1 MKEVKDSYLFDVLFR
16 FDDFKINEPKTN
28 NIYDTDFIGRVQL
41 LNNES
46 IFMPISGMQWL
57 KNFWEIG
64 KTDFVYPIK
73 TNSIVE
79 IVSKTIKYGIEK
91 NDYSSKYFRNVII
104 SDSITY
110 CIREGLIYDKNN
122 NILISAS
129 IVIPA
134 FLLAEITDRYSNQL
148 NYGEYAELYRCIVS
162 STYSSINNIKYQIR
176 INNAV
181 VNNPD
186 YSALYTAVK
195 NSLIPYLN
203 TPNNENKRPSDF
215 IDVIYTSNFPEVISR
230 VRQAN
235 NLPIVPEIN
244 TSEAIDYLSKCLI
257 I

>member
-1 MKEVKDSYLFDVLFR
+1 MKEVKDSYLFDALFR
-16 FDDFKINEPKTN
+16 FDDFKIDEPKTN
-28 NIYDTDFIGRVQL
+28 NIYDTDFIGRIQL

-64 KTDFVYPIK
+64 KTDFVYPVK
-73 TNSIVE
+73 TDSGISI
-79 IVSKTIKYGIEK
+79 ISKTIKYGIEK
-91 NDYSSKYFRNVII
+91 YSYRSKYYRDVVI

-110 CIREGLIYDKNN
+110 CIREGLVYDKNN

-134 FLLAEITDRYSNQL
+134 YLLAEITDRYSNQL
-148 NYGEYAELYRCIVS
+148 NYGEYDGLYRCIAS
-162 STYSSINNIKYQIR
+162 STYRSLNNIKYQIR

-186 YSALYTAVK
+186 YSALYSAVK

-203 TPNNENKRPSDF
+203 TLNNENEKPSDF
-215 IDVIYTSNFPEVISR
+215 IDVIYTSDFPEIISR
-230 VRQAN
+230 VRRSDV
-235 NLPIVPEIN
+235 LPIVPEIDE
-244 TSEAIDYLSKCLI
+244 SKAIDYLSKCLI
-257 I
+257 V